1 MKFSKALR
9 HIDMK
14 DVKNKRLQKESVK
27 VKEEKQKKEFR
38 QYLVSTMETKKYS
51 WREGMT
57 TSDVATISSPANPDE
72 VLNDTPL
79 DLSLI
84 HI

>member
-27 VKEEKQKKEFR
+27 VKEEKQK
-38 QYLVSTMETKKYS
+38 
-51 WREGMT
+51 
-57 TSDVATISSPANPDE
+57 
-72 VLNDTPL
+72 
-79 DLSLI
+79 
-84 HI
+84 